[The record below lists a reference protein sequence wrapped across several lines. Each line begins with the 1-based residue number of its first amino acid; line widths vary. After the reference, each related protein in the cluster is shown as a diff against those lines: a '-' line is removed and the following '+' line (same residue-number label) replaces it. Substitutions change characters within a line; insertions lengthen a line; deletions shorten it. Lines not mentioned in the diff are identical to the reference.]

1 MINIQVSY
9 LVNDL
14 ELARNKLKTNLR
26 KYTFGCL
33 RESKRLLCVID
44 FVSMKNIF
52 ADLIDQFSIDS

>member
-26 KYTFGCL
+26 KSKSGCL
-33 RESKRLLCVID
+33 RESKRLFCVID
-44 FVSMKNIF
+44 FVSMQNIF
-52 ADLIDQFSIDS
+52 ADSIDQFSIDS